1 MLGLPVHTL
10 AADEKYPV
18 RNRDNLKIPTQMQL
32 SEKQKTFW
40 QCFAPFLK
48 CRLNFQLFEKKDYP
62 QDFCISEIAYSENVD
77 DCG

>member
-18 RNRDNLKIPTQMQL
+18 PNRDNLKIPTQMQL

-40 QCFAPFLK
+40 QCLALFLK
-48 CRLNFQLFEKKDYP
+48 CELNFEFFEAKDYP
-62 QDFCISEIAYSENVD
+62 QLDCISQIPYSENVVR
-77 DCG
+77 